1 MKIKVEFTQFE
12 KAVIADLAE
21 DKLDRD
27 LREVCTGDFG
37 HVVYNP
43 EGSIDVELKSEF
55 ISDICDKLTSLKFL
69 FRSLI
74 EKWDKNTKN
83 RMFDKDGTEVVL
95 VHNPDGTHTIGPAS
109 EVE

>member
-12 KAVIADLAE
+12 KAIIG
-21 DKLDRD
+21 D

-37 HVVYNP
+37 SANYDP
-43 EGSIDVELKSEF
+43 SGSIEVEIKSEF
-55 ISDICDKLTSLKFL
+55 ISDICSKLSTVKYLISSLL
-69 FRSLI
+69 

-83 RMFDKDGTEVVL
+83 HMFDKDGTEVVL
-95 VHNPDGTHTIGPAS
+95 VYNPDGTHKIVPAS